1 MDNRDGAHALA
12 AWVRQPEVTAVTVAV
27 IGLNLLVASLFA
39 PIGLVNI
46 VLSALGA
53 GCIVA
58 GVLTLVLHLAG
69 RAVRLDRRAERVV
82 TEGRGAVLLPGL
94 RPPQMYRRSH
104 QPAAAA
110 KVDVSADAA
119 GAVIDITDE
128 LQDATAT
135 VPTPAVPEQTRARS
149 PRAGTAVG

>member
-27 IGLNLLVASLFA
+27 IGLNLLVASLFV
-39 PIGLVNI
+39 PIGVVNMA
-46 VLSALGA
+46 LSALGA

-69 RAVRLDRRAERVV
+69 RAVRLHRRAERVV

-94 RPPQMYRRSH
+94 QPPQMYLRSH
-104 QPAAAA
+104 QPAGAVA
-110 KVDVSADAA
+110 ADAA
-119 GAVIDITDE
+119 SAVIDLTE
-128 LQDATAT
+128 EQEDATPT
-135 VPTPAVPEQTRARS
+135 VPSPAVPEQARTRS